1 MATRVANRFLVDK
14 IKFKKNE
21 EVLFDLPRDRAIRR
35 LIMRLTIKVNGGATN
50 APTGRTTM
58 HYLNAVKKIRLIR
71 NGSDVKINVD
81 LVSKYLADWA
91 ENGVK
96 PTESTVST
104 PAAGAAATYKL
115 AVIFDFALNR
125 KLLSD
130 FRALLNARAL
140 SSLQIAVEWG
150 DIGDIFGTANGAT
163 IDENGSYFQVSL
175 DEVFDN
181 GAAREAGDAGLASY
195 LENAQ
200 DIREQVDVP
209 HEITQ
214 ERDSFDLD
222 EDVVD
227 VNPVPSLV
235 LFEQIRCIKNF
246 GDSDW
251 THDDGVLTHLKYANI
266 KGGGES
272 IFRQRWD
279 DWHDTTKQDLTLDD
293 LPAGV
298 GFLNWVQ
305 QRQGGLRNTD
315 PDAIKLK
322 LLTAA
327 PASGKKNAIIVYR
340 KFFAGAS
347 RNEA

>member
-1 MATRVANRFLVDK
+1 MATRVANRFIVEKL
-14 IKFKKNE
+14 KFKKNE
-21 EVLFDLPRDRAIRR
+21 EVLYDLPRDRAIRR
-35 LIMRLTIKVNGGATN
+35 LIMRLTVKVNAGSS
-50 APTGRTTM
+50 APVDRITM
-58 HYLNAVKKIRLIR
+58 HYMNAVKKIRLIR

-96 PTESTVST
+96 PAESSIST
-104 PAAGAAATYKL
+104 PAASGSATYTQS
-115 AVIFDFALNR
+115 VIFDFALNR

-150 DIGDIFGTANGAT
+150 DIGDIFKTVNGAS
-163 IDENGSYFQVSL
+163 IDADGTYFQISL

-181 GAAREAGDAGLASY
+181 GAPREAGDAGLSAY
-195 LENAQ
+195 LENAR

-209 HEITQ
+209 HVIKQQRE
-214 ERDSFDLD
+214 SFDLD

-227 VNPVPSLV
+227 VGPVPSLV
-235 LFEQIRCIKNF
+235 LFEQIRAIKNF
-246 GDSDW
+246 GTTDWEHSDDVI
-251 THDDGVLTHLKYANI
+251 THIKYANI

-272 IFRQRWD
+272 IFRQRWK
-279 DWHDTTKQDLTLDD
+279 DWQETTKQDLTLDD
-293 LPAGV
+293 LPSGV

-327 PASGKKNAIIVYR
+327 PASGKENAIIVYR